1 VFDLSKPKPGATWVF
16 NQSDVDWII
25 EEAKKYTESLGMM
38 YFYASDKSNKDNGAW
53 INQVRNLPESTKTNT
68 KEGVLAAIKERIDFH
83 RNEGAVAI
91 TVDYQLMTN
100 ITRTTFHQL
109 WGDGLYEFYV
119 IYG

>member
-25 EEAKKYTESLGMM
+25 EEAKKYTESLGMT
-38 YFYASDKSNKDNGAW
+38 YYPRGEKSNKDNGSW
-53 INQVRNLPESTKTNT
+53 SGQIRNLPESSHTNSR
-68 KEGVLAAIKERIDFH
+68 EGVLEQICGQIDLWKSI
-83 RNEGAVAI
+83 GSVMI
-91 TVDYQLMTN
+91 TIDYQLMTN
-100 ITRTTFHQL
+100 ATRTTFHQL